1 MLKKHFLLLSMSKN
15 VFVETLIYVLRICFI
30 NTVEQHL
37 FVKYRSFLS
46 LLINASLQNKSTLYV
61 CLNKLATPPPT
72 LKSTFKKFKAEF
84 EDLYFVLIH
93 LNYS

>member
-61 CLNKLATPPPT
+61 CLNKLAPPP
-72 LKSTFKKFKAEF
+72 
-84 EDLYFVLIH
+84 H
-93 LNYS
+93 LNQHLRNLKQNLKIYILYSYI

>member
-15 VFVETLIYVLRICFI
+15 VFVETLIYVLKICFI

-37 FVKYRSFLS
+37 FLKYRSLLS

-61 CLNKLATPPPT
+61 CLNKLAPPPP